1 MTPGKRIRKLRVQND
16 LGQKNLADKLGY
28 KTYTTISKWEA
39 DKSLPPG
46 KELKKLALFF
56 GVSIDYIL
64 GLDEVLTK
72 NEIRSISVRVGLPF
86 YESFDEAILARE
98 SKEINQE
105 TMVASELVL
114 QENQNHY
121 FVIKVKTDSVNQL
134 IPSGSNVIVLDFA
147 VAEDKSLKTGDIII
161 AEIQGKHRLLSL
173 QKTDLTIYLEP
184 LSYID
189 GFETITLTT
198 QEFEKLHIIGKVVA
212 SYQTF
217 D

>member
-1 MTPGKRIRKLRVQND
+1 M
-16 LGQKNLADKLGY
+16 
-28 KTYTTISKWEA
+28 
-39 DKSLPPG
+39 
-46 KELKKLALFF
+46 ALFF

-64 GLDEVLTK
+64 GLDEVPTK
-72 NEIRSISVRVGLPF
+72 NGISLISDQIGLPF
-86 YESFDEAILARE
+86 YESFDEALLARE
-98 SKEINQE
+98 SKELDQE
-105 TMVASELVL
+105 IMVVSDLVL
-114 QENQNHY
+114 QEYQNHY

-134 IPSGSNVIVLDFA
+134 IPSGSNIIVLDFA
-147 VAEDKSLKTGDIII
+147 VAEDKSLKTGDILI
-161 AEIQGKHRLLSL
+161 AEIQGKHQILSL

-212 SYQTF
+212 SYQMF